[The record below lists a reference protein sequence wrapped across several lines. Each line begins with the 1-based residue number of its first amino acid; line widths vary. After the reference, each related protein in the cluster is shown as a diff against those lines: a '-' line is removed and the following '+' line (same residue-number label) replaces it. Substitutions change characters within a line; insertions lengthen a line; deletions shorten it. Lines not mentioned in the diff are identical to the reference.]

1 LVITRGQIRP
11 NAHPNSAKP
20 ELDPGVVVSQ
30 PQRPAWTGG
39 SDEALVP
46 LGRGQEPATDPED
59 GAAAERAPAPPERA
73 APPVRPPQP
82 EPPRASAPPAAP
94 PPAETWAPGQP
105 PPPETWPPAQPPP
118 AETETRTPGQPP
130 PAAAR
135 DLIDDRSERADRT
148 GRLAGMTS
156 PASGRSTATA
166 ADFTPDRYLRG
177 QSPPPRDGWRRFI
190 YWLSGGRINFGPSP
204 AEVAERQLM
213 ARAKAPVAGCRSI
226 AVISRKGGVGKTTTT
241 LMLGHTFASL
251 RGDRVVAL
259 DGNPDAG
266 SLGYRVKRETAATV
280 TNLLA
285 DEQEIVRY
293 ADIRT
298 YTNQA
303 PTRLE
308 VVASDDDPRIT
319 TALGEEE
326 YRRAIALLERH
337 YNLIL
342 LDTGTGVLES
352 ATKGILQLA
361 EQIVVVMSPSLDS
374 ARAAS
379 STLDWLNENGHAEL
393 VRNAIAVVNAVRE
406 EGLVEV
412 DKIKD
417 HFQGRCRAV
426 VEVPWDPHLSAGAET
441 QIDRLR
447 PVTRRAYLEVAA
459 AVADGFTA

>member
-1 LVITRGQIRP
+1 
-11 NAHPNSAKP
+11 
-20 ELDPGVVVSQ
+20 VSQ
-30 PQRPAWTGG
+30 QQRPAWTGG

-46 LGRGQEPATDPED
+46 LGRGDEQAPATEPDRREERDGHDRPPAD
-59 GAAAERAPAPPERA
+59 GAKPPGHTRPADQARPADRTPPPDQPRPGDHGAPADRPDPAPPGR
-73 APPVRPPQP
+73 
-82 EPPRASAPPAAP
+82 
-94 PPAETWAPGQP
+94 GQP
-105 PPPETWPPAQPPP
+105 RPEAS
-118 AETETRTPGQPP
+118 
-130 PAAAR
+130 R
-135 DLIDDRSERADRT
+135 DLADGRPERADRA
-148 GRLAGMTS
+148 GRLAGVTA

-166 ADFTPDRYLRG
+166 ADITAERYLRG
-177 QSPPPRDGWRRFI
+177 QAAPPRDGWRRFV
-190 YWLSGGRINFGPSP
+190 YWLTGGRVNFGPSP
-204 AEVAERQLM
+204 AEVAERQLI

-266 SLGYRVKRETAATV
+266 SLGYRVRRETAATV

-285 DEQEIVRY
+285 DEQDIIRY
-293 ADIRT
+293 ADIRS

-319 TALGEEE
+319 TALGEED

-379 STLDWLNENGHAEL
+379 STLDWLNENGHSEL

-412 DKIKD
+412 DKIAE

-426 VEVPWDPHLSAGAET
+426 VQVPWDPHLSAGAET
-441 QIDRLR
+441 QVDRLL
-447 PVTRRAYLEVAA
+447 PNTRRAYLEVAA
-459 AVADGFTA
+459 AVADGFTV

>member
-1 LVITRGQIRP
+1 
-11 NAHPNSAKP
+11 
-20 ELDPGVVVSQ
+20 VSQ
-30 PQRPAWTGG
+30 QQRPAWTGG

-46 LGRGQEPATDPED
+46 LGRGDDPTPATERDGHPDD
-59 GAAAERAPAPPERA
+59 GAQPSGQPSPPTQDRPQDRPAEQARPATEPLPADRHPPIDQRERAEQPVAPGRD
-73 APPVRPPQP
+73 QP
-82 EPPRASAPPAAP
+82 SPAAS
-94 PPAETWAPGQP
+94 
-105 PPPETWPPAQPPP
+105 
-118 AETETRTPGQPP
+118 
-130 PAAAR
+130 R
-135 DLIDDRSERADRT
+135 DLVAGRPERADRA
-148 GRLAGMTS
+148 GRLAGVTS

-166 ADFTPDRYLRG
+166 ADFTPERYLRG
-177 QSPPPRDGWRRFI
+177 QAAPPRDGWRRFVF
-190 YWLSGGRINFGPSP
+190 WLTGGRVNFGPSP
-204 AEVAERQLM
+204 AERAERQLI

-266 SLGYRVKRETAATV
+266 SLGYRVRRETAATV

-285 DEQEIVRY
+285 DEQEIIRY
-293 ADIRT
+293 ADIRS

-319 TALGEEE
+319 TALGEED

-412 DKIKD
+412 DKIGE

-426 VEVPWDPHLSAGAET
+426 VRVPWDPHLSAGAET
-441 QIDRLR
+441 QVDRLR

>member
-1 LVITRGQIRP
+1 
-11 NAHPNSAKP
+11 
-20 ELDPGVVVSQ
+20 VSQ
-30 PQRPAWTGG
+30 QQRPAWTGG

-46 LGRGQEPATDPED
+46 LGRGDEPAPTTDRDRPSEP
-59 GAAAERAPAPPERA
+59 APAPEPDRARDRAPER
-73 APPVRPPQP
+73 PRMP
-82 EPPRASAPPAAP
+82 EPPPEPARGHPPGHGHPRPEAS
-94 PPAETWAPGQP
+94 
-105 PPPETWPPAQPPP
+105 
-118 AETETRTPGQPP
+118 
-130 PAAAR
+130 R
-135 DLIDDRSERADRT
+135 DLVDGRPERADRA
-148 GRLAGMTS
+148 GRLVGVTS

-166 ADFTPDRYLRG
+166 ADFTAERYLRG
-177 QSPPPRDGWRRFI
+177 QAAPPRDGWRRFV
-190 YWLSGGRINFGPSP
+190 YWLTGGRINFGPSP
-204 AEVAERQLM
+204 AELAERHLI

-266 SLGYRVKRETAATV
+266 SLGYRVRRETAATV

-285 DEQEIVRY
+285 DEQEITRY
-293 ADIRT
+293 ADIRA

-319 TALGEEE
+319 TALGEED
-326 YRRAIALLERH
+326 YRRAIGLLERH

-379 STLDWLNENGHAEL
+379 STLDWLNENGHSEL

-412 DKIKD
+412 DKIEE

-426 VEVPWDPHLSAGAET
+426 VQVPWDPHLSAGAET
-441 QIDRLR
+441 QVDRLR

>member
-1 LVITRGQIRP
+1 
-11 NAHPNSAKP
+11 
-20 ELDPGVVVSQ
+20 VSQ
-30 PQRPAWTGG
+30 QQRPAWTGG

-46 LGRGQEPATDPED
+46 LGRGDDSTPATERDGHPGDGTRAPERARPAD
-59 GAAAERAPAPPERA
+59 RARPATEPAPAPTPAPDHAPADRHPPIDRRERA
-73 APPVRPPQP
+73 DQGTSPGR
-82 EPPRASAPPAAP
+82 
-94 PPAETWAPGQP
+94 GQP
-105 PPPETWPPAQPPP
+105 PPEAS
-118 AETETRTPGQPP
+118 
-130 PAAAR
+130 R
-135 DLIDDRSERADRT
+135 DLVQGRSRRSGRA
-148 GRLAGMTS
+148 GRLAGVTS

-166 ADFTPDRYLRG
+166 ADFTAERYLRG
-177 QSPPPRDGWRRFI
+177 QAAPPRDGWRRFV
-190 YWLSGGRINFGPSP
+190 YWLTGGRVNFGPSP
-204 AEVAERQLM
+204 AERAERQLI

-266 SLGYRVKRETAATV
+266 SLGYRVRRETAATV

-293 ADIRT
+293 ADIRS

-319 TALGEEE
+319 TALGEED

-412 DKIKD
+412 DKIKE
-417 HFQGRCRAV
+417 HFAGRCRTV
-426 VEVPWDPHLSAGAET
+426 VQVPWDPHLSAGAET
-441 QIDRLR
+441 QVDRLR

>member
-1 LVITRGQIRP
+1 
-11 NAHPNSAKP
+11 
-20 ELDPGVVVSQ
+20 VSQ
-30 PQRPAWTGG
+30 QQRPAWTGG

-46 LGRGQEPATDPED
+46 LGRGDEPAPATDPE
-59 GAAAERAPAPPERA
+59 GRGPERA
-73 APPVRPPQP
+73 RPAGRP
-82 EPPRASAPPAAP
+82 EPPAGERERDRRERPPRPEPPKADDARDAHDGRAPGQAP
-94 PPAETWAPGQP
+94 PPS
-105 PPPETWPPAQPPP
+105 
-118 AETETRTPGQPP
+118 
-130 PAAAR
+130 AR
-135 DLIDDRSERADRT
+135 DLVDGRAERSDRAD
-148 GRLAGMTS
+148 RLAGMTS

-166 ADFTPDRYLRG
+166 AEFTAERYLRG
-177 QSPPPRDGWRRFI
+177 QAAPPRDGWRRFV
-190 YWLSGGRINFGPSP
+190 YWLTGGRINFGPSP
-204 AEVAERQLM
+204 AELAERQLV
-213 ARAKAPVAGCRSI
+213 ARAKAPVGGCRSI

-266 SLGYRVKRETAATV
+266 SLGYRVRRETAATV
-280 TNLLA
+280 TNLLT
-285 DEQEIVRY
+285 DEQDIVRY
-293 ADIRT
+293 ADIRS

-308 VVASDDDPRIT
+308 VVAADDDPRIT
-319 TALGEEE
+319 TALGEED

-393 VRNAIAVVNAVRE
+393 VRNAVAVVNAVRE

-412 DKIKD
+412 DKIKE

-426 VEVPWDPHLSAGAET
+426 VQVPWDPHLSAGAET
-441 QIDRLR
+441 QVERLR
-447 PVTRRAYLEVAA
+447 PITRRAYLEVAA

>member
-1 LVITRGQIRP
+1 
-11 NAHPNSAKP
+11 
-20 ELDPGVVVSQ
+20 VSQ
-30 PQRPAWTGG
+30 QQRPAWTGG

-46 LGRGQEPATDPED
+46 LGRGDEPAPTTDRDRPSEP
-59 GAAAERAPAPPERA
+59 APAPEPDRARDRAPER
-73 APPVRPPQP
+73 PRMP
-82 EPPRASAPPAAP
+82 EPP
-94 PPAETWAPGQP
+94 
-105 PPPETWPPAQPPP
+105 PEP
-118 AETETRTPGQPP
+118 
-130 PAAAR
+130 AR
-135 DLIDDRSERADRT
+135 DHPPGHGHPRPEASRDLVDGRPERADRA
-148 GRLAGMTS
+148 GRLVGVTS

-166 ADFTPDRYLRG
+166 ADFTAERYLRG
-177 QSPPPRDGWRRFI
+177 QAAPPRDGWRRFI
-190 YWLSGGRINFGPSP
+190 YWLTGGRINFGPSP
-204 AEVAERQLM
+204 AELAERHLI

-266 SLGYRVKRETAATV
+266 SLGYRVRRETAATV

-285 DEQEIVRY
+285 DEQEITRY
-293 ADIRT
+293 ADIRA

-319 TALGEEE
+319 TALGEED
-326 YRRAIALLERH
+326 YRRAIGLLERH

-379 STLDWLNENGHAEL
+379 STLDWLNENGHSEL

-412 DKIKD
+412 DKIEE

-426 VEVPWDPHLSAGAET
+426 VQVPWDPHLSAGAET
-441 QIDRLR
+441 QVDRLR

>member
-1 LVITRGQIRP
+1 
-11 NAHPNSAKP
+11 
-20 ELDPGVVVSQ
+20 VSQ
-30 PQRPAWTGG
+30 QHRPAWTGG
-39 SDEALVP
+39 SDEAEALVP
-46 LGRGQEPATDPED
+46 LGRRDEQAPETERDGRPPDRTDGPGPDRPGPPPRDE
-59 GAAAERAPAPPERA
+59 APPERTGV
-73 APPVRPPQP
+73 PPTPRRREPDR
-82 EPPRASAPPAAP
+82 EPPADR
-94 PPAETWAPGQP
+94 PGQRP
-105 PPPETWPPAQPPP
+105 RDSRELLDGGR
-118 AETETRTPGQPP
+118 AER
-130 PAAAR
+130 
-135 DLIDDRSERADRT
+135 IDRADR
-148 GRLAGMTS
+148 LAGVTS

-166 ADFTPDRYLRG
+166 ADFTPERYLRRDAA
-177 QSPPPRDGWRRFI
+177 PPRDGWRRFV
-190 YWLSGGRINFGPSP
+190 YWLTGGRINFGPSP
-204 AEVAERQLM
+204 AERAERQLV
-213 ARAKAPVAGCRSI
+213 ARAKAPVGGCRSI

-266 SLGYRVKRETAATV
+266 SLGYRVRRETAATV

-285 DEQEIVRY
+285 DEQDIVRY
-293 ADIRT
+293 ADIRS

-361 EQIVVVMSPSLDS
+361 EQIIVVMSPSLDS

-406 EGLVEV
+406 EGVVEV
-412 DKIKD
+412 GKIKE

-426 VEVPWDPHLSAGAET
+426 VQVPWDEHLSAGAET
-441 QIDRLR
+441 QVDRLR
-447 PVTRRAYLEVAA
+447 PITRRAYLEVAA

>member
-1 LVITRGQIRP
+1 
-11 NAHPNSAKP
+11 
-20 ELDPGVVVSQ
+20 
-30 PQRPAWTGG
+30 
-39 SDEALVP
+39 
-46 LGRGQEPATDPED
+46 
-59 GAAAERAPAPPERA
+59 
-73 APPVRPPQP
+73 
-82 EPPRASAPPAAP
+82 
-94 PPAETWAPGQP
+94 
-105 PPPETWPPAQPPP
+105 
-118 AETETRTPGQPP
+118 
-130 PAAAR
+130 
-135 DLIDDRSERADRT
+135 
-148 GRLAGMTS
+148 M
-156 PASGRSTATA
+156 
-166 ADFTPDRYLRG
+166 
-177 QSPPPRDGWRRFI
+177 
-190 YWLSGGRINFGPSP
+190 
-204 AEVAERQLM
+204 
-213 ARAKAPVAGCRSI
+213 
-226 AVISRKGGVGKTTTT
+226 
-241 LMLGHTFASL
+241 
-251 RGDRVVAL
+251 
-259 DGNPDAG
+259 
-266 SLGYRVKRETAATV
+266 

-285 DEQEIVRY
+285 DEQEIIRY
-293 ADIRT
+293 ADIRS

-319 TALGEEE
+319 TALGEED

-412 DKIKD
+412 DKIAE

-426 VEVPWDPHLSAGAET
+426 VRVPWDPHLSAGAET
-441 QIDRLR
+441 QVDRLR

>member
-1 LVITRGQIRP
+1 
-11 NAHPNSAKP
+11 
-20 ELDPGVVVSQ
+20 VSQ
-30 PQRPAWTGG
+30 QQRPAWTGG

-46 LGRGQEPATDPED
+46 LGRGDDSTPATERDGHPGDGTRAPERARPAD
-59 GAAAERAPAPPERA
+59 RARPATEPAPAPAPAPEHAPADRHPPMGRRERPDRA
-73 APPVRPPQP
+73 VPPGR
-82 EPPRASAPPAAP
+82 
-94 PPAETWAPGQP
+94 GQP
-105 PPPETWPPAQPPP
+105 PPEAS
-118 AETETRTPGQPP
+118 
-130 PAAAR
+130 R
-135 DLIDDRSERADRT
+135 DLVEGRSGRSDRA
-148 GRLAGMTS
+148 GRLAGVTS

-166 ADFTPDRYLRG
+166 ADFTAERYLRG
-177 QSPPPRDGWRRFI
+177 QAAPPRDGWRRFV
-190 YWLSGGRINFGPSP
+190 YWLTGGRVNFGPSP
-204 AEVAERQLM
+204 AERAERQLI

-266 SLGYRVKRETAATV
+266 SLGYRVRRETAATV

-285 DEQEIVRY
+285 DEREIVRY
-293 ADIRT
+293 ADIRS

-319 TALGEEE
+319 TALGEED

-412 DKIKD
+412 DKIKE
-417 HFQGRCRAV
+417 HFAGRCRAV
-426 VEVPWDPHLSAGAET
+426 VQVPWDPHLSAGAET
-441 QIDRLR
+441 QVDRLR

>member
-1 LVITRGQIRP
+1 M
-11 NAHPNSAKP
+11 
-20 ELDPGVVVSQ
+20 SQ
-30 PQRPAWTGG
+30 QQRPAWTGG

-46 LGRGQEPATDPED
+46 LGRGDDPTPVTERDGHPDDGAQPSGQPSQPTKDRPQDRPAEQARPATEPLPAD
-59 GAAAERAPAPPERA
+59 GYPPIDQRERAEQPVAPGRG
-73 APPVRPPQP
+73 QP
-82 EPPRASAPPAAP
+82 SPAAS
-94 PPAETWAPGQP
+94 
-105 PPPETWPPAQPPP
+105 
-118 AETETRTPGQPP
+118 
-130 PAAAR
+130 R
-135 DLIDDRSERADRT
+135 DLVAGRPERADRA
-148 GRLAGMTS
+148 GRLAGATS

-166 ADFTPDRYLRG
+166 ADFTPERYLRG
-177 QSPPPRDGWRRFI
+177 QVAPPRDGWRRFVF
-190 YWLSGGRINFGPSP
+190 WLTGGRVNFGPSP
-204 AEVAERQLM
+204 AERAERQLI
-213 ARAKAPVAGCRSI
+213 ARAKSPVAGCRSI

-266 SLGYRVKRETAATV
+266 SLGYRVRRETAATV

-285 DEQEIVRY
+285 DEQEIIRY
-293 ADIRT
+293 ADIRS

-319 TALGEEE
+319 TALGEED

-412 DKIKD
+412 DKIGE

-426 VEVPWDPHLSAGAET
+426 VRVPWDPHLSAGAET
-441 QIDRLR
+441 QVDRLR

>member
-1 LVITRGQIRP
+1 M
-11 NAHPNSAKP
+11 
-20 ELDPGVVVSQ
+20 SQ
-30 PQRPAWTGG
+30 QQRPAWTGG

-46 LGRGQEPATDPED
+46 LGRGDDAAPTTERDGQPAD
-59 GAAAERAPAPPERA
+59 GAQPAEQARPPERTS
-73 APPVRPPQP
+73 PGQ
-82 EPPRASAPPAAP
+82 APPADHARPAP
-94 PPAETWAPGQP
+94 EHAPADRYPPIDQRERTSEGIPPGRGL
-105 PPPETWPPAQPPP
+105 PPPEAS
-118 AETETRTPGQPP
+118 
-130 PAAAR
+130 R
-135 DLIDDRSERADRT
+135 DLVAGRPERADRA
-148 GRLAGMTS
+148 GRLAGVTS

-166 ADFTPDRYLRG
+166 ADFTAERYLRG
-177 QSPPPRDGWRRFI
+177 QAAPPRDGWRRFV
-190 YWLSGGRINFGPSP
+190 YWLTGGRINFGPSP
-204 AEVAERQLM
+204 AEQAERQLI

-266 SLGYRVKRETAATV
+266 SLGYRVRRETAATV

-285 DEQEIVRY
+285 DEQEIIRY
-293 ADIRT
+293 ADIRS

-319 TALGEEE
+319 TALGEED

-412 DKIKD
+412 DRIEE
-417 HFQGRCRAV
+417 HFQGRCRTV
-426 VEVPWDPHLSAGAET
+426 VRVPWDPHLSAGAET
-441 QIDRLR
+441 QVDRLR